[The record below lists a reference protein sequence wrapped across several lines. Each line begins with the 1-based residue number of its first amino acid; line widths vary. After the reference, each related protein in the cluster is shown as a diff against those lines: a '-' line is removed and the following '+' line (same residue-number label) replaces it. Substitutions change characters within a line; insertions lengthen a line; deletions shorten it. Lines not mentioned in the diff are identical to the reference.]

1 MRNHVWS
8 TIARFNGSYA
18 PRGSGGVVPSVDC
31 TDDLPTQRIRRR
43 FTIIARSHPAESV
56 AELGLEL
63 AQRAFHRIIPVGVH
77 RHIITAHVKIA
88 DVGQQNTHQPFR
100 ALQIKA
106 PGIAA
111 HARDRLVE
119 HVEQLGRI
127 HRFHQII
134 ERFDVVSFG
143 DVIRI
148 PSDEHDLHR
157 AARLAHGLRQRHA
170 VHRAHFDVQQQNI
183 DVTPP
188 LIARQKPPC
197 RREYVYLAPAAER
210 PPMMR
215 SASARTGRR
224 HRCHRIS
231 QRESSS

>member
-1 MRNHVWS
+1 MRSLVWS
-8 TIARFNGSYA
+8 MIVRFNGSYA
-18 PRGSGGVVPSVDC
+18 PRGSGSVVPSVNC

-43 FTIIARSHPAESV
+43 FTIIARPTWQNPSRARPRTRPAGV
-56 AELGLEL
+56 
-63 AQRAFHRIIPVGVH
+63 HRIIPVGVH

-88 DVGQQNTHQPFR
+88 DVGQRNTHQPFR

-127 HRFHQII
+127 HRFHQVI

-148 PSDEHDLHR
+148 PVTNTICIVPPALRTAFANATPSIAAHFASSSRISRHAAAHSASETALPPGIRLSGSSCR
-157 AARLAHGLRQRHA
+157 AAAHDA
-170 VHRAHFDVQQQNI
+170 VSERTYWTSTSLSSH
-183 DVTPP
+183 
-188 LIARQKPPC
+188 IA
-197 RREYVYLAPAAER
+197 
-210 PPMMR
+210 
-215 SASARTGRR
+215 T
-224 HRCHRIS
+224 
-231 QRESSS
+231 ESSS